1 MDCFLKKLEKIIDF
15 NSFVMIILCIIV
27 FKFLFYEYFDKVN
40 LKETMQEVKTG
51 ERRYFHAYDEQALPM
66 DDNFAITERRHV
78 EETWSIDI
86 ILNNEVIDC
95 PISKHQYQTIH
106 SGQIVSA
113 LIITGRFNGKK
124 YCNGVID
131 NN

>member
-1 MDCFLKKLEKIIDF
+1 VDRFFKKLEEIIDF

-51 ERRYFHAYDEQALPM
+51 ERRYFDAYDERRLSM
-66 DDNFAITERRHV
+66 NDNVVITESRHV
-78 EETWSIDI
+78 KETWFIDI
-86 ILNNEVIDC
+86 ILNDEVIGC
-95 PISKHQYQTIH
+95 PISEHQYQTIH
-106 SGQIVSA
+106 SGQVVSA

-124 YCNGVID
+124 YCNGVVD